1 MNIVVVDDEP
11 LARARLNRL
20 VEQIPEWT
28 VVGEGANGREA
39 LEQVERFSPDVILL
53 DIRMPG
59 IDGLEAA
66 RHLSNY
72 DSPPAII
79 FTTAY
84 GDHALEAFDAHALA
98 YLLKPIQKEKL
109 EEALGRA
116 KQVSQAQ
123 LSAVNDESGLGA
135 ARTHIAAKQRGGMHL
150 VSVDDILYFQ
160 ADQKYVTVRH
170 TEGEVLIEDSLKAL
184 EEEFGDLFLRIHRK
198 TLVSRKHVRGINRTP
213 TGQFQIVLKECE
225 ETPEISRRHVSEIK
239 SALTHI

>member
-20 VEQIPEWT
+20 VEQTPGWSVI
-28 VVGEGANGREA
+28 GEAANGREA
-39 LEQVERFSPDVILL
+39 LEQVDRLQPDVILL

-66 RHLSNY
+66 RHLATYEN
-72 DSPPAII
+72 PPAII

-98 YLLKPIQKEKL
+98 YLLKPVQKEKL
-109 EEALGRA
+109 DEALSRA
-116 KQVSQAQ
+116 KQVSRAQ
-123 LSAVNDESGLGA
+123 LTAVTNESGLGA

-150 VSVDDILYFQ
+150 VPIEDILFFQ

-170 TEGEVLIEDSLKAL
+170 KEGEVLIEDSLKAL

-198 TLVSRKHVRGINRTP
+198 TLVARRHVRGINRTP
-213 TGQFQIVLKECE
+213 TGQFQIILKDCD

-239 SALTHI
+239 AALTTL